1 MNKILL
7 ALAILGVG
15 ACGFLT
21 ARNLTTQLAHEA
33 NANHE
38 SWLVQTQQLAA
49 FQREQA
55 DLAVRLRGL
64 KESLAQSQPV
74 AENALWSMLQTNRAD
89 KLPPELRERVLE
101 ELGFNWQSSADFIV
115 VTKQTVRDT
124 GYAWPMLRH
133 GKLSEVAATILAM
146 TPAERGQ
153 VEAGIQ
159 RAQSDYKDWAVA
171 KVERREPKNG
181 NLADYFL
188 PGDPAMEQGI
198 SADIAAGILAALG
211 KERAKIMQNSVSSWR
226 QDSIGLGKEG
236 ATLFIRRE
244 LVGNEQRLK
253 AEISGPELIVHWG
266 YHPAPYS
273 GYYPE
278 FDLPETFRPIFPN
291 GWADVAKREGFELPQ
306 ESSEK

>member
-1 MNKILL
+1 MNRILL
-7 ALAILGVG
+7 ALTILGVG

-55 DLAVRLRGL
+55 DLAVSLRGL

-115 VTKQTVRDT
+115 VTKKTVRGT
-124 GYAWPMLRH
+124 GEWMLRH
-133 GKLSEVAATILAM
+133 GKLSEVAAAILAM
-146 TPAERGQ
+146 TPEERGQ
-153 VEAGIQ
+153 VEATIQ
-159 RAQSDYKDWAVA
+159 QAQSDYNDWALP

-198 SADIAAGILAALG
+198 NANMAAGILAALG
-211 KERAKIMQNSVSSWR
+211 KERAKIMRQSVTSWM
-226 QDSIGLGKEG
+226 QDNIGLGKEG

-253 AEISGPELIVHWG
+253 AEKGWRG
-266 YHPAPYS
+266 QTFFRS

-306 ESSEK
+306 ESAEK